1 MQPSVNSCL
10 NRGEPTAEIRGRFRP
25 RWATGKEREM
35 IGRQWVRAAW
45 LVLALFGVVQAA
57 QAAADEAPD
66 ALIRRVAVEVVDAAK
81 ASGPE
86 AGDPRKLMAL
96 VDAKIMPHVDFAR
109 MTSTVVGRAW
119 RQASPEQQE
128 RLQEEFKRL
137 LVRTYAGALSQV
149 KDQTVTVKPLR
160 AGSDDSEAVVRTLV
174 KGGGEPIPVD
184 YRLAKGAD
192 GWKIHDLNVM
202 GVWVVDTYRGQFSAE
217 INAHGLDGLIA
228 ALSERNRLV
237 ARAH

>member
-1 MQPSVNSCL
+1 
-10 NRGEPTAEIRGRFRP
+10 
-25 RWATGKEREM
+25 M
-35 IGRQWVRAAW
+35 IGSQWVRAAW
-45 LVLALFGVVQAA
+45 VVLALFGVVPAA
-57 QAAADEAPD
+57 RAADDEAPD

-81 ASGPE
+81 ASGPD
-86 AGDPRKLMAL
+86 AGDPHKLMAL

-109 MTSTVVGRAW
+109 MTATVVGRAW

-128 RLQEEFKRL
+128 RLQEEFKHL

-149 KDQTVTVKPLR
+149 KDQTVTVKPPR
-160 AGSDDSEAVVRTLV
+160 AGADDSEALVRTLV

-184 YRLAKGAD
+184 YRLAKGAA

-217 INAHGLDGLIA
+217 INARGLDGLIA
-228 ALSERNRLV
+228 ALSERNRRV
-237 ARAH
+237 ASAR